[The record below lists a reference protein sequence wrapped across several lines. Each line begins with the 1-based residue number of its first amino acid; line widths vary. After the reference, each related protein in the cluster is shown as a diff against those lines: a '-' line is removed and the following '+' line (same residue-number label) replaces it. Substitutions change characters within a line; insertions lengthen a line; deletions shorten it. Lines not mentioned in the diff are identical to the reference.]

1 MSLSK
6 FLRSQS
12 EGQGEC
18 LLLIKLDKLVQI
30 LLITLYVIKKKKK
43 TASLICRYSGARL
56 QVHPQQSFGNEPSV
70 ASADESSVAPPGGIL
85 ARVGFFAA
93 VHQHE
98 LLGEAFG
105 AAAASVGL
113 HPVMYPQ
120 FVLLS
125 EPFAAQMFHR

>member
-12 EGQGEC
+12 EGQGER

-56 QVHPQQSFGNEPSV
+56 QVHTQQSFGNEP
-70 ASADESSVAPPGGIL
+70 PL
-85 ARVGFFAA
+85 
-93 VHQHE
+93 
-98 LLGEAFG
+98 
-105 AAAASVGL
+105 L
-113 HPVMYPQ
+113 HPQMNPQ
-120 FVLLS
+120 WRPLAEYS
-125 EPFAAQMFHR
+125 HE

>member
-1 MSLSK
+1 
-6 FLRSQS
+6 
-12 EGQGEC
+12 
-18 LLLIKLDKLVQI
+18 
-30 LLITLYVIKKKKK
+30 
-43 TASLICRYSGARL
+43 
-56 QVHPQQSFGNEPSV
+56 VHTQQSFGNEPSV
-70 ASADESSVAPPGGIL
+70 DSVDSSADESSVAPPGGIL

-125 EPFAAQMFHR
+125 EPFAPQMFHR